1 MKILVVDDSK
11 TTRVQIE
18 RTIRES
24 LQDYEI
30 FHAENGVEA
39 LDVLQSN
46 PGINII
52 LSDINMPEM
61 DGMALAQSVRK
72 KKELNNIEIL
82 FLTTECS
89 KDMKS
94 EAKKIGVCAWI
105 PKPAKPA
112 LLLSVLER
120 VVTRIFNKN
129 EALA

>member
-30 FHAENGVEA
+30 FHAENGLEA

-89 KDMKS
+89 KDMKT
-94 EAKKIGVCAWI
+94 EAKRIGVCAWI

-112 LLLSVLER
+112 LLLNVLER

>member
-30 FHAENGVEA
+30 FHAENGLEA

-94 EAKKIGVCAWI
+94 EAKRIGVCAWI

-112 LLLSVLER
+112 LLLNVLER

>member
-39 LDVLQSN
+39 LEVLQSN

-89 KDMKS
+89 KDMKT
-94 EAKKIGVCAWI
+94 EAKRIGVCAWI

-112 LLLSVLER
+112 LLLNVLER

>member
-11 TTRVQIE
+11 T
-18 RTIRES
+18 IRSQVEKVIRDS
-24 LQDYEI
+24 LQEYEI
-30 FHAENGVEA
+30 FQAENGLEA

-72 KKELNNIEIL
+72 KKELNKIEIL

-89 KDMKS
+89 KALKT
-94 EAKKIGVCAWI
+94 EAKRIGVCAWI

-120 VVTRIFNKN
+120 VVKRIFNK
-129 EALA
+129 AQAFA

>member
-39 LDVLQSN
+39 LEVLQSN

-94 EAKKIGVCAWI
+94 EAKRIGVCAWI

-112 LLLSVLER
+112 LLLNVLER

>member
-39 LDVLQSN
+39 LEVLQSN

-94 EAKKIGVCAWI
+94 EAKRIGVCAWI